1 MVVFWTDVSIVLIGQ
16 ILIIKYKIEKYFF
29 CFFLNVD
36 LEDWDVGFIQILIKL
51 V

>member
-1 MVVFWTDVSIVLIGQ
+1 M
-16 ILIIKYKIEKYFF
+16 IIKYKIEKYFF
-29 CFFLNVD
+29 CFLNVD